1 MPEKKAVVFC
11 SASFDIDERYN
22 DLARDVVRI
31 LYGCGYGLV
40 SGGTVKGTMNVIA
53 EEACR
58 LGMEHKGIL
67 PVFMKGLEY
76 RGLTE
81 LVWTPTMSERKEAMR
96 AGTCL
101 AVALPGGI
109 GTLDE
114 VIETL
119 TLAKLNRYPG
129 KIVAFNFEGFYE
141 PLKALLDHYVGT
153 GMLDKPSRRLISF
166 PETLDEFLA
175 IVQ

>member
-31 LYGCGYGLV
+31 LYGCGYGMV

-53 EEACR
+53 EEARR
-58 LGMEHKGIL
+58 LGMEHKGVL

-153 GMLDKPSRRLISF
+153 GMLDKPSRTLISF

>member
-22 DLARDVVRI
+22 DLAREVVRI
-31 LYGCGYGLV
+31 LYGCGYGMV

-53 EEACR
+53 EEARR
-58 LGMEHKGIL
+58 LGMEHKGVL

-101 AVALPGGI
+101 AVALPGGV

-129 KIVAFNFEGFYE
+129 RIVAFNFEGFYE
-141 PLKALLDHYVGT
+141 PLKALLDHYVQT

-166 PETLDEFLA
+166 PETLEEFLA

>member
-31 LYGCGYGLV
+31 LYGCGYGMV

-53 EEACR
+53 EEARR
-58 LGMEHKGIL
+58 LGMEHKGVL
-67 PVFMKGLEY
+67 PIYMKDLEY

-81 LVWTPTMSERKEAMR
+81 LVWTPTMSERKEVMR

-101 AVALPGGI
+101 AIALPGGI

-114 VIETL
+114 FIEAL

-166 PETLDEFLA
+166 PETLEEFLA

>member
-22 DLARDVVRI
+22 DLAREVVRI
-31 LYGCGYGLV
+31 LYGCGYGMV

-53 EEACR
+53 EEARR
-58 LGMEHKGIL
+58 LGMEHKGVL

-76 RGLTE
+76 RDLTE

-101 AVALPGGI
+101 AVALPGGV

-129 KIVAFNFEGFYE
+129 RIVAFNFEGFYE
-141 PLKALLDHYVGT
+141 PLKALLDHYVQT

-166 PETLDEFLA
+166 PETLEEFLA

>member
-11 SASFDIDERYN
+11 SASFDIDERFN

-31 LYGCGYGLV
+31 LYGCGYGMV

-53 EEACR
+53 EEARR
-58 LGMEHKGIL
+58 LGMEHKGVL

-114 VIETL
+114 VIEAL

-153 GMLDKPSRRLISF
+153 GMLDKPSRRLIYF
-166 PETLDEFLA
+166 PETLEEFLA

>member
-31 LYGCGYGLV
+31 LYGCGYGMV

-53 EEACR
+53 EEARR
-58 LGMEHKGIL
+58 LGMEHKGVL
-67 PVFMKGLEY
+67 PIYMKGLEY

-81 LVWTPTMSERKEAMR
+81 LVWTPTMSERKELMR

-101 AVALPGGI
+101 AIALPGGI

-114 VIETL
+114 VIEAL

-166 PETLDEFLA
+166 PETLEEFLA

>member
-31 LYGCGYGLV
+31 LYGCGYGMV

-53 EEACR
+53 EEARR
-58 LGMEHKGIL
+58 LGMEHKGVL
-67 PVFMKGLEY
+67 PIFMKGVEY
-76 RGLTE
+76 PGLTE

-101 AVALPGGI
+101 AIALPGGI

-114 VIETL
+114 VIEAL

-153 GMLDKPSRRLISF
+153 GMLDKPSRRLIYF
-166 PETLDEFLA
+166 PETLEEFLA

>member
-31 LYGCGYGLV
+31 LYGCGYGMV

-53 EEACR
+53 EEARR
-58 LGMEHKGIL
+58 LGMEHKGVL

-101 AVALPGGI
+101 VVALPGGI

-114 VIETL
+114 VIEAL

-153 GMLDKPSRRLISF
+153 GMLDKPSRRLIYF
-166 PETLDEFLA
+166 PETLEEFLA

>member
-31 LYGCGYGLV
+31 LFGCGYGMV

-53 EEACR
+53 EEARR
-58 LGMEHKGIL
+58 LGMEHKGVL

-81 LVWTPTMSERKEAMR
+81 LVWTPTMSERKEMMR

-153 GMLDKPSRRLISF
+153 GMLDKPSMRLISF
-166 PETLDEFLA
+166 PETLEEFLA

>member
-53 EEACR
+53 EEARR

-114 VIETL
+114 VVETL

-153 GMLDKPSRRLISF
+153 GMLDKPSMRLISF
-166 PETLDEFLA
+166 PETLEEFLA

>member
-22 DLARDVVRI
+22 DLAREVVRI
-31 LYGCGYGLV
+31 LYGCGYGMV

-53 EEACR
+53 EEARR
-58 LGMEHKGIL
+58 LGMEHKGVL

-101 AVALPGGI
+101 AVALPGGV

-129 KIVAFNFEGFYE
+129 RIVAFNFEGFYE
-141 PLKALLDHYVGT
+141 PLKALLDHYVQT
-153 GMLDKPSRRLISF
+153 GMLDKPSRMLISF
-166 PETLDEFLA
+166 PETLEEFLA

>member
-22 DLARDVVRI
+22 DLAREVVRI
-31 LYGCGYGLV
+31 LYGCGYGMV

-53 EEACR
+53 EEARR
-58 LGMEHKGIL
+58 LGMEHKGVL

-101 AVALPGGI
+101 AVALPGGV

-129 KIVAFNFEGFYE
+129 RIVAFNFEGFYE
-141 PLKALLDHYVGT
+141 PLKALLDHYVQT

-166 PETLDEFLA
+166 PETHEEFLA

>member
-31 LYGCGYGLV
+31 LYGCGYGMV

-53 EEACR
+53 EEARR
-58 LGMEHKGIL
+58 LGMEHKGVL
-67 PVFMKGLEY
+67 PVFMKGVEY
-76 RGLTE
+76 PGLTE

-114 VIETL
+114 VIEAL

-153 GMLDKPSRRLISF
+153 GMLDKPSRRLIYF
-166 PETLDEFLA
+166 PETLEEFLA